1 MLRGLSLTCSP
12 VLTDCCASCINN
24 DESDEGQAG
33 SAWQT
38 DVSLT
43 PELECP
49 IKFQVKRQLG
59 RFSFFLMM
67 TSVTRRLDACRWW
80 RLAFLCWYPHL
91 NARLLFL
98 YILLFMTFIVYD
110 TSLSCP
116 PHLSPPPPTG
126 KSLGLFYSHHKSS
139 LTRVSTPLAVTHK
152 LENLNM
158 LYSEWISTVCLNVEQ
173 FRILS
178 YYWQLVN
185 VT

>member
-116 PHLSPPPPTG
+116 PHLSPPPTYWQITGTVLFTSQIIADTCVHTTRCHTQTG
-126 KSLGLFYSHHKSS
+126 KPKHVIFRMNFYSLFKCGTIQNSFI
-139 LTRVSTPLAVTHK
+139 LLAAG
-152 LENLNM
+152 
-158 LYSEWISTVCLNVEQ
+158 
-173 FRILS
+173 
-178 YYWQLVN
+178 
-185 VT
+185 